1 MPRNNEYLPAATTP
15 LDPEGEQPESSM
27 ANRQWRP
34 SPLRSISPPAII
46 TIFLVVILW
55 LGASND
61 YSLGSL
67 SASSFLGEPKT
78 LEEELSVEAS
88 KKKLDFSQYVGLWTI
103 TGDEIP
109 IDDPERRLI
118 IVGDV
123 HGMDNELD
131 NLLKKVRYSP
141 GNDRLIHLGDIIT
154 KGSHSRRVLT
164 RLAAQNVT
172 GVRGNHD
179 QKVIEWRGFI
189 DYVKS
194 QKGGRKWFEELEAMD
209 LTPKEFDRLPKR
221 KKKYSIPDG
230 WQWGSEHWDVAR
242 KMSQSEY
249 DYLRTLPLAIHLPS
263 LHTFLVHAGMLPYDP
278 THSIRNKKQP
288 LSHLPDVSPASPQDI
303 EIVRA
308 AQEVSILNEVP
319 QNRKPF
325 TLLNV
330 RDVTRKGKVSRK
342 SGDGQ
347 PWADMWNEV
356 QRLCKGFSAE
366 LADDEPEELKR
377 KKYLPCYPTTVIY
390 GHAAK
395 RGLDLKRWTK
405 GIDTGCVYGRRLTA
419 LVFGD
424 RKHKDI
430 DDSGDEEELE
440 EVRFGDSSKAR
451 VVSVKCR
458 AP

>member
-1 MPRNNEYLPAATTP
+1 
-15 LDPEGEQPESSM
+15 M

-34 SPLRSISPPAII
+34 SPLRRISPPAIVAL
-46 TIFLVVILW
+46 FLVVILW
-55 LGASND
+55 LGVSND
-61 YSLGSL
+61 YPMGGL
-67 SASSFLGEPKT
+67 SASSFLGQPMS
-78 LEEELSVEAS
+78 LEEELRVEAS
-88 KKKLDFSQYVGLWTI
+88 RKKLDFSQYVGLWTI
-103 TGDEIP
+103 SGDEIA

-123 HGMDNELD
+123 HGMDNELGD
-131 NLLKKVRYSP
+131 LLKKVGYSSEH
-141 GNDRLIHLGDIIT
+141 DRLVHLGDVTI
-154 KGSHSRRVLT
+154 KGPHSRRVLS
-164 RLAAQNVT
+164 RLASQNVT

-194 QKGGRKWFEELEAMD
+194 QKGGREWFEELEAMD
-209 LTPKEFDRLPKR
+209 LTPKQFDKLSKK
-221 KKKYSIPDG
+221 KKKYKIPDG
-230 WQWGSEHWDVAR
+230 WEWGSEHWNLAR
-242 KMSQSEY
+242 KLSESEY
-249 DYLRTLPLAIHLPS
+249 NYLRSLPLAIHLPS
-263 LHTFLVHAGMLPYDP
+263 LHTFVVHAGMLPYDP
-278 THSIRNKKQP
+278 THSMRNKKQP
-288 LSHLPDVSPASPQDI
+288 LSHLPTVSHASSQDV
-303 EIVRA
+303 ETVRA
-308 AQEVSILNEVP
+308 AQELTILNEVP

-325 TLLNV
+325 TLLNL
-330 RDVTRKGKVSRK
+330 RDVTPKGKVSRK
-342 SGDGQ
+342 PGNGQ

-356 QRLCKGFSAE
+356 QHLCKGFSSE
-366 LADDEPEELKR
+366 LVDDNEPDELKR
-377 KKYLPCYPTTVIY
+377 KKYLPCYPTNVIY

-424 RKHKDI
+424 TKHKGL